1 MKTNKKISKITK
13 AQYNEL
19 LDYELFYG
27 IKEFH
32 KLLKEY
38 TGIKVTFHVV
48 ACFTVYD
55 YKDANGTFI
64 GNTDDLDTLLQSAHI
79 FVAK

>member
-1 MKTNKKISKITK
+1 MKTNKKINSITK

-19 LDYELFYG
+19 SNCSFLYG
-27 IKEFH
+27 IEEFH

-38 TGIKVTFHVV
+38 TGIKTTSHKV

-55 YKDANGTFI
+55 YKDANGAFI
-64 GNTDDLDTLLQSAHI
+64 GNRDDLDTLLQSAHI
-79 FVAK
+79 RVLG

>member
-1 MKTNKKISKITK
+1 MKVNKKISKITK
-13 AQYNEL
+13 AQYDEL
-19 LDYELFYG
+19 LNYELFHG

-38 TGIKVTFHVV
+38 TGIKAASHKV

-55 YKDANGTFI
+55 YKDANGAFI
-64 GNTDDLDTLLQSAHI
+64 GNKDDLDTLLQSAYI
-79 FVAK
+79 SVTK